1 MRWFNTAGPCRP
13 KYNYMLPPLERLP
26 KVQRI
31 INQQGYFVIHAP
43 RQVGKTTAMLTL
55 AQQLTASG
63 EYTAILLSVEVGAP
77 LPNDLIAAQQTIL
90 KSWQDAIRAWLPPEL
105 HPDWSDL
112 SADSLLSTALQT
124 WAESS
129 PRPLVVFID
138 EIDSLQGDTL
148 LSILR
153 QLRDGAS
160 RRPNHFPH
168 ALALIGLRDVRD
180 YKIAS
185 GGSDRLNTASPFNI
199 KVASLTVRNFTQAE
213 VAQLYQQH
221 TDDTGQ
227 QFTPDAIDRVF
238 ELTQGQPWLINA
250 IAKEIV
256 EELAEDPAITI
267 DVELIDTAKEILI
280 KRRDTHIDSL
290 AERLTEQRVRAII
303 EPMLL
308 GQPLGNVPNDDV
320 EFLLDLGVCHIDTT
334 GNLAIANPIYRE
346 ILPRFLTFTT
356 EISLGVITPSWLT
369 NTGKLDTVA
378 LLDSFITFWRRNGQP
393 LLQGVA
399 YREIAP
405 HIVMMAFLHRV
416 VNGGGT
422 LEREYAIGS
431 GRMDL
436 CLRDGDVTLAIELKV
451 WRQGQANPL
460 ERGLEQLDQ
469 YLSGLGLDSGWLV
482 IFDQRDNQPPM
493 AERTKVEQATTH
505 ANRSVTVIY
514 G

>member
-1 MRWFNTAGPCRP
+1 MRWFNIAGPCRP
-13 KYNYMLPPLERLP
+13 EYNYMLPPLERLP

-63 EYTAILLSVEVGAP
+63 QYTAIMVSAEVGAAFLDNP
-77 LPNDLIAAQQTIL
+77 ARAEQVILGEWRLAANFYLPVELQ
-90 KSWQDAIRAWLPPEL
+90 PPPPVPGE
-105 HPDWSDL
+105 SIG
-112 SADSLLSTALQT
+112 SALQH

-129 PRPLVVFID
+129 PRPLVTFID
-138 EIDSLQGDTL
+138 EIDSLQNEVLTSL
-148 LSILR
+148 LR
-153 QLRDGAS
+153 QLRSGYP
-160 RRPNHFPH
+160 RRPGAFP
-168 ALALIGLRDVRD
+168 ASLALIGLRDVRD

-185 GGSDRLNTASPFNI
+185 GGSARLNTASPFNI
-199 KVASLTVRNFTQAE
+199 KVASLTIRNFTQAE
-213 VAQLYQQH
+213 IAQLYQQH

-227 QFTPDAIDRVF
+227 QFAPEAIKRVF
-238 ELTQGQPWLINA
+238 ELTQGQPWLVNA

-256 EELAEDPAITI
+256 EELAEDPAKTI
-267 DVELIDTAKEILI
+267 DVNLVNTAKEILI

-290 AERLTEQRVRAII
+290 AERLNESRVRAII

-308 GQPLGNVPNDDV
+308 GQPLGTVPNDDV
-320 EFLLDLGVCHIDTT
+320 EFLLDLGLCHIDKT
-334 GNLAIANPIYRE
+334 GNLTIANPIYRE

-356 EISLGVITPSWLT
+356 EVSLGVLTPSWLT
-369 NTGKLDTVA
+369 DTGELDTVA
-378 LLDSFITFWRRNGQP
+378 LRDAFIAFWRQNGQP
-393 LLQGVA
+393 LLKGVA
-399 YREIAP
+399 YHEIAP
-405 HIVMMAFLHRV
+405 NIVMMAFLHRV
-416 VNGGGT
+416 INGGGT

-436 CLRDGDVTLAIELKV
+436 CLRYEAVTLAIELIV
-451 WRQGQANPL
+451 WRQGQASPL
-460 ERGLEQLDQ
+460 KRGLEQLNQ

-482 IFDQRDNQPPM
+482 IFDQREDQPSM
-493 AERTKVEQATTH
+493 AERTRIEHAKTQ